1 MEQKILAYYKEH
13 EQEIFKDLDT
23 LVLAEASTSDIEELA
38 QVRKVLENLITER
51 TGILPYVYETKGKH
65 DVVRFE
71 YGEGEDKVV
80 IVGHYDTVHPI
91 GSIPYIAEGNKLRGP
106 GVYDMKSGL
115 ISAIWAVKAYQDL
128 GIAPGNK
135 LVFVFNGDEETGSKD
150 SSEII
155 RENAAGA
162 KAALVTEPC
171 TATGNLKTG
180 RKGNMKFNV
189 TIHGKAAHAGN
200 AHQDGINALEEMA
213 HQILFVQSLTNYAE
227 GTTVNVGVADG
238 GTKVNVVPD
247 TAVYRV
253 DCRFKKM
260 SERQRVIDAICG
272 IQTTVP
278 GATCE
283 VEFIDGKLPM
293 EESEGNMALFALAK
307 ECGDKLGMNFTH
319 QFVGGGSDGNAISA
333 MGVPTLDGLGADGD
347 HAHSPEEYILID
359 QLIPRMAMFASLIPK
374 I

>member
-13 EQEIFKDLDT
+13 EAEIFEDLKT
-23 LVLAEASTSDIEELA
+23 LVLAEASTSDIAELA
-38 QVRKVLENLITER
+38 QVRKVLEKLIMDR
-51 TGILPYVYETKGKH
+51 TGITPFVHETPGKH
-65 DVVRFE
+65 DVVQFE
-71 YGEGEDKVV
+71 AFEGEEKVV
-80 IVGHYDTVHPI
+80 VVGHYDTVHPI
-91 GSIPYIAEGNKLRGP
+91 GSLPYVAEGNKLRGP

-115 ISAIWAVKAYQDL
+115 VSAIWAVKAYQDL
-128 GIAPGNK
+128 GIEPGKK

-150 SSEII
+150 TNDII
-155 RENAAGA
+155 CAVAKDA

-171 TATGNLKTG
+171 TGTGNLKTG
-180 RKGNMKFNV
+180 RKGNMKFKV

-200 AHQDGINALEEMA
+200 AHQDGINAREEMA
-213 HQILFVQSLTNYAE
+213 HQILFVQSLTNYEE
-227 GTTVNVGVADG
+227 GTTVNVGVAEG

-247 TAVYRV
+247 TAVYHV

-260 SERQRVIDAICG
+260 NERQRVIDAICG

-293 EESEGNMALFALAK
+293 EESEGNMALFAIAK
-307 ECGDKLGMNFTH
+307 ECGEKIGLEFTH

-347 HAHSPEEYILID
+347 HAHSPEEYIWID
-359 QLIPRMAMFASLIPK
+359 QLVPRMALVACLIPK

>member
-13 EQEIFKDLDT
+13 EAEIFEDLKT
-23 LVLAEASTSDIEELA
+23 LVLAEASTSDLEALA
-38 QVRKVLENLITER
+38 QVRKVLENLIIAR
-51 TGILPYVYETKGKH
+51 TGVEPHVYETKGGH

-71 YGEGEDKVV
+71 YGAGEDKVV

-91 GSIPYIAEGNKLRGP
+91 GSLKYFTEGNKLCGP

-115 ISAIWAVKAYQDL
+115 VSAIWAAKAYKDL
-128 GIAPGNK
+128 GIDPGKK

-150 SSEII
+150 SNDIICEI
-155 RENAAGA
+155 AKDA

-171 TATGNLKTG
+171 VGNGNLKTG
-180 RKGNMKFNV
+180 RKGNMKFTV

-213 HQILFVQSLTNYAE
+213 HEILFVQGLTSYEE
-227 GTTVNVGVADG
+227 GTTVNVGVAKG

-247 TAVYRV
+247 TAVFHV

-260 SERQRVIDAICG
+260 DERQRVIDAIHNLK
-272 IQTTVP
+272 TTVP
-278 GATCE
+278 GSTRE

-293 EESEGNMALFALAK
+293 EESEGNMALFAIAK
-307 ECGDKLGMNFTH
+307 KCGEKLGLKFTH

-333 MGVPTLDGLGADGD
+333 MGVPTLDGLGAAGD

-359 QLIPRMAMFASLIPK
+359 EFIPRMALVASLIPN